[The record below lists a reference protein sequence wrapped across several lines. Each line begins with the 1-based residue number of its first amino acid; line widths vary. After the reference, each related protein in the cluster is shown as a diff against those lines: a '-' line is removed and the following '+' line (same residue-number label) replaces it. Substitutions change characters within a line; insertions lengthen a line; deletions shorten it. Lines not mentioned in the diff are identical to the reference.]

1 MYSIAHTIQMH
12 TYQNRLYRAE
22 IFGVLWA
29 LRINTKSKLSR
40 PVPKLN
46 AKTNYTLPHTQLQ
59 SAHIV
64 IR

>member
-1 MYSIAHTIQMH
+1 MH